1 MSNSYEDFTQT
12 KKRFLRIF
20 SLIFSVENKS
30 SISVR
35 QSKKLYI
42 SSISNS
48 LVLVVVLSAIAF
60 ISMARN

>member
-1 MSNSYEDFTQT
+1 MSNSYENFTQT

-35 QSKKLYI
+35 QSKKLSI

-60 ISMARN
+60 IFMVRN